1 MNQPHLFFSEA
12 SKRLEIN
19 FERWFVFARFFV
31 FRVTCMVLITPLFT
45 ADAGENF
52 SSFVT
57 AKALS
62 FLR

>member
-1 MNQPHLFFSEA
+1 
-12 SKRLEIN
+12 
-19 FERWFVFARFFV
+19 
-31 FRVTCMVLITPLFT
+31 MVLITPLFT

-52 SSFVT
+52 SFFVT

>member
-1 MNQPHLFFSEA
+1 
-12 SKRLEIN
+12 
-19 FERWFVFARFFV
+19 
-31 FRVTCMVLITPLFT
+31 MVLITPLFT